1 MDRSWLL
8 VPLPIATSLCP
19 DELDDGDEDAAD
31 AVDDD
36 EEEDEE
42 AKDILPWSSM
52 YLVLHF
58 PQKQDINQFKWR
70 AMKFVERG
78 GTTRRNLVCV
88 HVFENHSASHL
99 PSRPP
104 PTAQYWGDPR
114 HPQKGSIVRYLVA
127 LVEIPT
133 LRAILFRG

>member
-19 DELDDGDEDAAD
+19 DELDDGDEDAA
-31 AVDDD
+31 D

-104 PTAQYWGDPR
+104 PTPQYWGDPR

>member
-19 DELDDGDEDAAD
+19 DELDDCDEDALD

-36 EEEDEE
+36 EDEE

-78 GTTRRNLVCV
+78 RTSAVCIFSNHSSSHDTPPSSGEKNKEQRGTTRNN
-88 HVFENHSASHL
+88 EE
-99 PSRPP
+99 
-104 PTAQYWGDPR
+104 
-114 HPQKGSIVRYLVA
+114 K
-127 LVEIPT
+127 
-133 LRAILFRG
+133 

>member
-1 MDRSWLL
+1 M
-8 VPLPIATSLCP
+8 PIATSLCP
-19 DELDDGDEDAAD
+19 DELDDG
-31 AVDDD
+31 DDD

-104 PTAQYWGDPR
+104 PTALYWGDPR